1 MFEHIQ
7 LLLSFVYALALT
19 HLLAS
24 ATELVLARAQVKFSW
39 LLTLWMLMAL
49 ILLFSNWMSFF
60 SMSGVRNWSLR
71 QVGLLFATAVVQY
84 FTCSLVSPRVL
95 HGRET
100 DMSAFYQTHRRII
113 SASFAGLGAL
123 AIAENL
129 SGPPNSNA
137 LEVNAP
143 IVLMIGIILVT
154 ALAKGRQLQWAASL
168 ALFALIVAWVAVFT
182 VL

>member
-60 SMSGVRNWSLR
+60 SMSGVRNWSLA
-71 QVGLLFATAVVQY
+71 QVGLLFGTAVVQY
-84 FTCSLVSPRVL
+84 FTCSLVSPRVM
-95 HGRET
+95 HGHET
-100 DMSAFYQTHRRII
+100 DMGAFYDSHRRII
-113 SASFAGLGAL
+113 STSFAGLCVL

-129 SGPPNSNA
+129 SGPPNSHA

-143 IVLMIGIILVT
+143 IVLMIAIILVA
-154 ALAKGRQLQWAASL
+154 ALARGRRLQWAASL
-168 ALFALIVAWVAVFT
+168 ALFAMIVGWVAVFT